1 MLVFIG
7 GTGFTQLPGFKT
19 SREIAITTPYS
30 DHAVMLACGFLGDS
44 AQEIGFLPRHGAGH
58 TLPPHR
64 INYRANVFALREA
77 GATAI
82 LAVNAVGGIHA
93 EMGPGVIAVPD
104 QIIDYTHGREH
115 TFFDGRLTGIDS
127 PDQFS
132 ATVTH
137 VDFTDPYDQALRQLL
152 ISSANDVQVPV
163 WPQGVYGAT
172 QGPRLESPAEI
183 RRMQRDGCDMVGMTG
198 MPEAGLARE
207 LSLPYACIALSVNWG
222 AGLSNK
228 VITVEGI
235 RQVLASGM
243 DSIQAVLLGA
253 AGSYAG

>member
-19 SREIAITTPYS
+19 SRELAIITPYS
-30 DHAVMLACGFLGDS
+30 DQAVMLACGYLGGS
-44 AQEIGFLPRHGAGH
+44 AQQIGFLPRHGAGH
-58 TLPPHR
+58 SLPPHR

-93 EMGPGVIAVPD
+93 DMGPGVIAVPD

-115 TFFDGRLTGIDS
+115 TFFDGRLTGIES

-152 ISSANDVQVPV
+152 ISSASEVQVPV
-163 WPQGVYGAT
+163 LPQGVYGAT

-222 AGLSNK
+222 AGLSNE
-228 VITVEGI
+228 VISVDGI

-243 DSIQAVLLGA
+243 NSIEAVLLRA
-253 AGSYAG
+253 AGRYPG